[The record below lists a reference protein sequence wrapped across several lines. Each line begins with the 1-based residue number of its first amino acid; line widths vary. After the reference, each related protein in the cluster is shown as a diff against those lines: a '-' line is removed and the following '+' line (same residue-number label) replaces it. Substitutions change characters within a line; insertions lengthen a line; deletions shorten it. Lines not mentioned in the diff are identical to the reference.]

1 MLTDEGAEKQSWDCM
16 DIAQLTG
23 LRIRVR
29 PGFPVRSVQGSP
41 LKPTVYSRILFHLS
55 SPCSLLPP
63 SPFYCTAWG
72 SELSTS
78 VKLPPR
84 ISQGILMY
92 MFDLEAGE
100 ILLTVTQSIIF
111 YLAKFILTELLLDL
125 TEPTSL
131 STRATV

>member
-1 MLTDEGAEKQSWDCM
+1 
-16 DIAQLTG
+16 
-23 LRIRVR
+23 
-29 PGFPVRSVQGSP
+29 
-41 LKPTVYSRILFHLS
+41 
-55 SPCSLLPP
+55 
-63 SPFYCTAWG
+63 
-72 SELSTS
+72 
-78 VKLPPR
+78 
-84 ISQGILMY
+84 MY